1 MKVYRLAHTD
11 LAHEAIAP
19 SPAEGR
25 WNEASYPVL
34 YTSDH
39 SALAAL
45 EVLYYWDDYVSMDGY
60 YLYELE
66 IPESVEDAPSDIN
79 HHDLQQTR
87 DFGTSWL
94 IAKTALALRVRSV
107 CTPIGFNYVL
117 NGKHPAYSQIRVTQ
131 QHLYDYDPRIQKL
144 IAEAKKSKRSKG

>member
-11 LAHEAIAP
+11 LAHEAITP
-19 SPAEGR
+19 SAAQGR
-25 WNEASYPVL
+25 WNEESYPAL
-34 YTSDH
+34 YTSEH

-45 EVLYYWDDYVSMDGY
+45 EVLNYWDDYISMDGY
-60 YLYELE
+60 YVYELD
-66 IPESVEDAPSDIN
+66 IPDDIEDAPSDID

-87 DFGTSWL
+87 LFGTRWL
-94 IAKTALALRVRSV
+94 IGKKALALRVRSV

-131 QHLYDYDPRIQKL
+131 QHPHDYDLRIQRL
-144 IAEAKKSKRSKG
+144 ISEAKKSKRRKG